1 MKLQLYNVNEINGR
15 LSVLL
20 RWLEKS
26 EPDVAWLHLNITEL
40 QQRS

>member
-15 LSVLL
+15 PSV

-26 EPDVAWLHLNITEL
+26 APDVAWLQLNITEL